1 MYDRRR
7 KLSHD
12 YIKKIAKDPR
22 EILLKDKKD
31 QKLYPCENEFVVAV
45 LSLLYQDE
53 MAHNDFPFAL
63 LKSLCANPT
72 N

>member
-1 MYDRRR
+1 
-7 KLSHD
+7 L
-12 YIKKIAKDPR
+12 YI
-22 EILLKDKKD
+22 
-31 QKLYPCENEFVVAV
+31 CEDNFIVAL

-53 MAHNDFPFAL
+53 TAHNDFPFAL